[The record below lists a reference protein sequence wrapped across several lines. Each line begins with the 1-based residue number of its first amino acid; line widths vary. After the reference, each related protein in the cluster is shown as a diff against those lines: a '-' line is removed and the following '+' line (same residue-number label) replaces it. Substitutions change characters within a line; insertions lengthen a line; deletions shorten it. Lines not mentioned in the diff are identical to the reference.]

1 MKPIKFSLI
10 RAKALFL
17 FSAFSFIFFPVYG
30 YFSRDL
36 NLLQGI
42 LLGLLFSSITLI
54 SGIILYKLNQKANR
68 DWQMNLDRI
77 EKLEKKLEEQKKTA

>member
-1 MKPIKFSLI
+1 MMKPMKFSLI
-10 RAKALFL
+10 RAKALIL

-30 YFSRDL
+30 FFSPDL

-68 DWQMNLDRI
+68 DWQMNLERI
-77 EKLEKKLEEQKKTA
+77 EKLEKEIESEKQI